1 MAADIAR
8 LRGSAGTGGTL
19 NLELPFDETEPAALD
34 ACLDEI
40 DRELDVLFL
49 EAVGGELER
58 LRLERL
64 QAEDDAAA

>member
-1 MAADIAR
+1 
-8 LRGSAGTGGTL
+8 L

-64 QAEDDAAA
+64 QGEDDAAA